1 VLVVA
6 DASVLVPALADTGP
20 GGDAVRARLI
30 ELAGTEPMHV
40 VHTLTQLEVI
50 SSMHKLVATGKL
62 DEANAERALRD
73 FVQLPVVRHEVT
85 QPMVPRIWELRG
97 HITPYEAA
105 YVALVERLGS
115 EGLMSA
121 CLATAD
127 ATLHQ
132 TPGLSIKIELFRS

>member
-6 DASVLVPALADTGP
+6 DASVLVPALADSGP

-30 ELAGTEPMHV
+30 ELAGTESMHV
-40 VHTLTQLEVI
+40 VHTLTKLELI
-50 SSMHKLVATGKL
+50 SSMSKLVATGRL
-62 DEANAERALRD
+62 DERDAERALRD

-85 QPMVPRIWELRG
+85 QSMVARIWEMRG
-97 HITPYEAA
+97 SITPYDAA

-115 EGLMSA
+115 EGLASA

-127 ATLHQ
+127 ARLQ
-132 TPGLSIKIELFRS
+132 RVPGLSIEIELFTS

>member
-6 DASVLVPALADTGP
+6 DASVLVPALADSGP

-30 ELAGTEPMHV
+30 ELAGTESMHV
-40 VHTLTQLEVI
+40 VHTLTKLELI
-50 SSMHKLVATGKL
+50 SSMSKLVATGRL
-62 DEANAERALRD
+62 DERDAERALRD

-85 QPMVPRIWELRG
+85 QSMVARIWEMRG
-97 HITPYEAA
+97 SITPYDAA

-115 EGLMSA
+115 EGLSSV

-127 ATLHQ
+127 ARLQ
-132 TPGLSIKIELFRS
+132 RAPGLSIEIELFTS